1 MTPPRRAPLEPPVR
15 VRVAYGASD
24 LGASLTFVAV
34 NTWLLYVLVNV
45 AGIPPVWAGFVFVVG
60 RLVDAVTDPVMGVLA
75 DRWRDRFGRLP
86 FVRWGALPLAVTF
99 AAVWWAPALGPTA
112 ALAYAIVSFVVFG
125 VAYTVVQV
133 PTMALTPE
141 LARDYDGRTA
151 LTSWRI
157 GFGVVASMLAVAV
170 PPLVVLAVAGGG
182 DLAAAGP
189 EGWRAV
195 GVVFGLVALAAYL
208 TTGFGVPEPKRTPA
222 PDPPGRSEGGS
233 WTSAFRSRGFAAV
246 WALFLVVTIGLMIVN
261 SMLPFFLE
269 SALRLPGEAQTL
281 VLGLLFGTAVLAFPA
296 WGRASEVWGKR
307 AALTAGLLV
316 LAGAVWALVAFAPP
330 GAVGPLLLGLTVLA
344 GVGLAAVM
352 MLPWAML
359 PDVVEF
365 DALAVGRRRE
375 GLLYALFTFG
385 QKAAGSVG
393 VFANALVA
401 SAFGYVQG
409 SAVQSDATVVG
420 LRLMTGPVAAA
431 VFVAAVFLVWAYP
444 ITRAGH
450 AAARIELA
458 ARDAAAAANLAAAH
472 AAPNVATDGATDGA
486 DGTVAGPRAAR
497 PGPSR

>member
-1 MTPPRRAPLEPPVR
+1 
-15 VRVAYGASD
+15 
-24 LGASLTFVAV
+24 
-34 NTWLLYVLVNV
+34 
-45 AGIPPVWAGFVFVVG
+45 
-60 RLVDAVTDPVMGVLA
+60 
-75 DRWRDRFGRLP
+75 
-86 FVRWGALPLAVTF
+86 
-99 AAVWWAPALGPTA
+99 
-112 ALAYAIVSFVVFG
+112 
-125 VAYTVVQV
+125 
-133 PTMALTPE
+133 
-141 LARDYDGRTA
+141 
-151 LTSWRI
+151 
-157 GFGVVASMLAVAV
+157 
-170 PPLVVLAVAGGG
+170 
-182 DLAAAGP
+182 
-189 EGWRAV
+189 
-195 GVVFGLVALAAYL
+195 
-208 TTGFGVPEPKRTPA
+208 
-222 PDPPGRSEGGS
+222 
-233 WTSAFRSRGFAAV
+233 V

-316 LAGAVWALVAFAPP
+316 LAGAVWALVVFAPP

-420 LRLMTGPVAAA
+420 LRLMTGPVAAGGLR
-431 VFVAAVFLVWAYP
+431 VAAVFLVWAYP

-472 AAPNVATDGATDGA
+472 AAPNVATDGATRRSGRH
-486 DGTVAGPRAAR
+486 GRRTRAAR